1 MLADSH
7 NPSAPGAVLGPRAPD
22 AYWSTVTCVIGR
34 CGSTTGKT
42 TKNSSATTASSRT
55 SALASFAGVRP
66 GNIRQIH
73 AYTALPLPGT
83 VLDDSA
89 DGVSAPT
96 YRRATQ
102 GRRREHVL
110 LV

>member
-42 TKNSSATTASSRT
+42 TKNRSATTARSRT
-55 SALASFAGVRP
+55 RAPATFAGVRP
-66 GNIRQIH
+66 GSSRQIH
-73 AYTALPLPGT
+73 AYTGVPLT
-83 VLDDSA
+83 LLVLDHSDA
-89 DGVSAPT
+89 DI
-96 YRRATQ
+96 
-102 GRRREHVL
+102 VL
-110 LV
+110 NGCRLP